1 MFKDRLKER
10 RESLKLSQAALAG
23 QVCITQQMIA
33 AYEKGIRS
41 PSLSVLKA
49 IALTLH
55 CSADYLIGVSDDV
68 RGAKK

>member
-33 AYEKGIRS
+33 AYEKGIRKPNS
-41 PSLSVLKA
+41 DVLA
-49 IALTLH
+49 ALADALQCT
-55 CSADYLIGVSDDV
+55 ADYLLGRV
-68 RGAKK
+68 